1 MKRLLFILG
10 LGVFALALQS
20 LLRRRARQRKFS
32 PPTGP
37 DAFPSYDEIALR
49 AYFIGLDREA
59 RGEPSAP
66 QQDWTDAEH
75 QLTAQTQCAAPASAN
90 ALTRW

>member
-1 MKRLLFILG
+1 MKPLLFILG

-20 LLRRRARQRKFS
+20 LLRGRARQRKLFPATDPATS
-32 PPTGP
+32 
-37 DAFPSYDEIALR
+37 PSYDEIALR

-66 QQDWTDAEH
+66 RQDWAEAEH
-75 QLTAQTQCAAPASAN
+75 QLGSQTQCAEPASAS